1 LAPFKLTIRN
11 GPKVFREDH
20 DSLSGAVTSMREHA
34 ERIRADGVLPEV
46 SLIRTYEPGDRVKAR
61 VEISTGR
68 FLRSRDAGV
77 DIMGDGA
84 IVPFRG
90 GVGRHPLEPEPGQS
104 PFEAVEAALR

>member
-1 LAPFKLTIRN
+1 MAPFKLTIRN

-20 DSLSGAVTSMREHA
+20 DSLLGAVASMREHA
-34 ERIRADGVLPEV
+34 ERIRADGSLPEV
-46 SLIRTYEPGDRVKAR
+46 SMIRTYEPGDRVKAR

-84 IVPFRG
+84 IVAFRG
-90 GVGRHPLEPEPGQS
+90 GVGRKPLGTESGQS
-104 PFEAVEAALR
+104 PYEAVEAALQ